1 VELDGKVI
9 PELNGFKSVT
19 IRRVEPDGLRIIH
32 ESGTAKIP
40 FENLTEDQRAKY
52 RIYPERAAQYRQQV
66 AENNAASHARGREA
80 AREQAVNPRPPAEAP
95 APKFV
100 TADQVKVMWVRNL
113 PKPRSLDPNYS
124 KILGAYRDFM
134 DEIRAG
140 KRDLDAQETA
150 ATYNKAKA
158 IDIGNLELANTYEI
172 ELGRISQA
180 KSEAAELA
188 QRVQQAR
195 RESADRARLE
205 AALMNI
211 DSNLR
216 NIRSTITG
224 W

>member
-1 VELDGKVI
+1 
-9 PELNGFKSVT
+9 
-19 IRRVEPDGLRIIH
+19 
-32 ESGTAKIP
+32 
-40 FENLTEDQRAKY
+40 
-52 RIYPERAAQYRQQV
+52 
-66 AENNAASHARGREA
+66 
-80 AREQAVNPRPPAEAP
+80 
-95 APKFV
+95 
-100 TADQVKVMWVRNL
+100 MWVRNL